1 MRASE
6 FLDLTNSE
14 SPQYLGWVIAALY
27 TSPDM
32 IEKSGK
38 VLIAAKIGS
47 EYGITDI
54 DGKIPE
60 PLSIENA

>member
-14 SPQYLGWVIAALY
+14 SPQYLGCVIAALY